1 MRIIKKG
8 VKPEQ
13 VARFNCEVCGT
24 IFEENTDQ
32 CGYAVRGLYNE
43 LKLYKCRCPICDND
57 VLEKA
62 DNLLTASLKN
72 IYNADMKK

>member
-13 VARFNCEVCGT
+13 VARFECDVCKT

-43 LKLYKCRCPICDND
+43 LKLYKCRCPICGND
-57 VLEKA
+57 ALEKSH
-62 DNLLTASLKN
+62 DILTAFLKN
-72 IYNADMKK
+72 IYKAALEK

>member
-13 VARFNCEVCGT
+13 VARFECDVCGT

-32 CGYAVRGLYNE
+32 CGYAVRGIYNE

-57 VLEKA
+57 VLEKS
-62 DNLLTASLKN
+62 DKVEKKQVKSLYYAVRGK
-72 IYNADMKK
+72 